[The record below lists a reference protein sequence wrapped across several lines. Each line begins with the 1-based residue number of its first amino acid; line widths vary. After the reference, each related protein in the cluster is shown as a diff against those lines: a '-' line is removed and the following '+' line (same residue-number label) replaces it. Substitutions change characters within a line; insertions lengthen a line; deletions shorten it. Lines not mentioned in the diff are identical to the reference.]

1 MTIKNRKT
9 LSKKDIKFMEKFYEG
24 CVQYVPHGI
33 RPFDNMYLIQDLIRA
48 KPRFEITASKEYKKV
63 FAYAFL
69 SGFYSCIQHHAEK
82 EKGKKAIKDFL
93 KADYL
98 RTPPKK
104 NDKLEPDH
112 NKGI

>member
-1 MTIKNRKT
+1 MTTKNRKT
-9 LSKKDIKFMEKFYEG
+9 FTPKEIKFMEKFYEE

-48 KPRFEITASKEYKKV
+48 KPRFEITASKEYKNV

-104 NDKLEPDH
+104 NVRLEPDH